1 MNLKEYDKLRIK
13 RDKKD
18 FEGRNKGLNKWL
30 FRISWIG
37 NIGSIFFAYFLIYPA
52 LYKAISIHLFEGMWS
67 MILANFTTVLI
78 LAIFELIKRYVV
90 KNFSLEYFENN
101 KKINAAITGLFSVTL
116 LVIALSFYVSISGSK
131 NLATTSGKVNIIIE
145 NNTNTEIDSVNK
157 KYEDKMSPYVK
168 DNENLRKLN
177 NDLRQ
182 KLIETPVTYS
192 NIRNGYQANIDKN
205 LEVIKT
211 NENVIDIMK
220 GELDNAINRLNK
232 TLIDKKE
239 NNKNADIGII
249 FLFIVLTIVD
259 EFIIILGIYFRE
271 YYEHKLYEN
280 NKQKFDKIYLR
291 KDRYRAL
298 LSFCYNNGKANPGD
312 KVISGLEL
320 KAILAE
326 KASINNYNKLVD
338 EFLFDMD
345 RLNIFVT
352 NGKRRHIAATY
363 PEAQEIL
370 ENFDDAFRIIENMK

>member
-1 MNLKEYDKLRIK
+1 MDLKEYDKLRNK
-13 RDKKD
+13 RNKKD

-52 LYKAISIHLFEGMWS
+52 LYKAISIHLFEGIWS
-67 MILANFTTVLI
+67 MILANFTTIII
-78 LAIFELIKRYVV
+78 LGIFELIKRYVV

-101 KKINAAITGLFSVTL
+101 KKINTAITGLFSITL
-116 LVIALSFYVSISGSK
+116 LVIGLSFYVSISGSK
-131 NLATTSGKVNIIIE
+131 NLATTSGKVNIIVE
-145 NNTNTEIDSVNK
+145 NKTNVQIDSVNK
-157 KYEDKMSPYVK
+157 KYEDKMLPYVK
-168 DNENLRKLN
+168 DNEYLRKLN

-182 KLIETPVTYS
+182 KLIETPITYS

-220 GELDNAINRLNK
+220 GELENAINRLNK
-232 TLIDKKE
+232 TLFDEKE

-249 FLFIVLTIVD
+249 FLFIILTIVD

-326 KASINNYNKLVD
+326 KATINNHNKLVD

-363 PEAQEIL
+363 PEAQDIL
-370 ENFDDAFRIIENMK
+370 ENFDDAFRILENMK

>member
-1 MNLKEYDKLRIK
+1 MNLNKYDQLRKKLDNR
-13 RDKKD
+13 D
-18 FEGRNKGLNKWL
+18 FEGKNGDLDKYLYL
-30 FRISWIG
+30 FSFIG
-37 NIGSIFFAYFLIYPA
+37 NVGSIFFAFFLIYPA
-52 LYKAISIHLFEGMWS
+52 LYKAISIHLFEGFWS
-67 MILANFTTVLI
+67 MILANLTTILI

-101 KKINAAITGLFSVTL
+101 KKINAAITGLFTVTL
-116 LVIALSFYVSISGSK
+116 MVIALSFYVSISGSK
-131 NLATTSGKVNIIIE
+131 NLATTSGKVNIIVE
-145 NNTNTEIDSVNK
+145 NSTNVEIDSLNK
-157 KYEDKMSPYVK
+157 KYENKMSYYVN

-177 NDLRQ
+177 NELRQ

-192 NIRNGYQANIDKN
+192 NIRNGYQTNIDKN
-205 LEVIKT
+205 LEVIKN
-211 NENVIDIMK
+211 NESVIAIMK
-220 GELDNAINRLNK
+220 GELENAITRLNK
-232 TLIDKKE
+232 SLLDKKE
-239 NNKNADIGII
+239 NNKDADIGVI
-249 FLFIVLTIVD
+249 FLFIILTIVD
-259 EFIIILGIYFRE
+259 EFLIILGIYFRE

-280 NKQKFDKIYLR
+280 NRQKFDKIYLR

-326 KASINNYNKLVD
+326 KVSLNNSNKLVD

-352 NGKRRHIAATY
+352 NGKRRHIVATY

-370 ENFDDAFRIIENMK
+370 ENFDDAFRILENMK

>member
-1 MNLKEYDKLRIK
+1 MDLKEYDKLRNK
-13 RDKKD
+13 RNKKD

-52 LYKAISIHLFEGMWS
+52 LYKAISIHLFEGIWS
-67 MILANFTTVLI
+67 MILANFTTIII
-78 LAIFELIKRYVV
+78 LGIFELIKRYVV

-101 KKINAAITGLFSVTL
+101 KKINTAITGLFSITL
-116 LVIALSFYVSISGSK
+116 LVIGLSFYVSISGSK
-131 NLATTSGKVNIIIE
+131 NLATTSGKVNIIVE
-145 NNTNTEIDSVNK
+145 NKTNVQIDSVNK
-157 KYEDKMSPYVK
+157 KYEDKMLPYVK
-168 DNENLRKLN
+168 DNEYLRKLN

-182 KLIETPVTYS
+182 KLIETPITYS

-220 GELDNAINRLNK
+220 GELENAINRLNK
-232 TLIDKKE
+232 TLFDEKE

-249 FLFIVLTIVD
+249 FLFIILTIVD

-326 KASINNYNKLVD
+326 KATINNHNKLVD

-352 NGKRRHIAATY
+352 NGKRRHIVATY
-363 PEAQEIL
+363 QEAQEIL
-370 ENFDDAFRIIENMK
+370 ESFDDAFRIIENMK